1 MFVVINRITC
11 SAASAAP
18 LERAFTPAAN
28 LDGVP
33 GFVGSR
39 LLKKAPD
46 AEPLE
51 YLAMFEWESRA
62 AFEAWRK
69 SESFRQ
75 STPGP
80 AAPGMPVVTTETYE
94 TIG

>member
-1 MFVVINRITC
+1 MFMVINRITC
-11 SAASAAP
+11 STASAAH
-18 LERAFTPAAN
+18 LERAFAPATN

-39 LLKKAPD
+39 LLKNTHD

-51 YLAMFEWESRA
+51 YLAMFQWESRA

-69 SESFRQ
+69 SESFRR
-75 STPGP
+75 STPDR

-94 TIG
+94 TAG